1 MPAQRRRGFLSRL
14 FGGHTP
20 EETPEPRRNAGPV
33 SNTQI
38 EESIP
43 AGVRIAGAW
52 SWRMLLII
60 AVLAVVVLII
70 AQLRLIVIPLFI
82 ALLLTTLLQPA
93 VVLLTRWRVPRGLAI
108 AIAILGTLAVVS
120 GLIMLVSQQIA
131 NGFDDV
137 RQRTVASYD
146 DLKQFLLESPL
157 HLTEAQ
163 INDFVDEWV
172 SALVADS
179 NVLLSGALSVGST
192 LGHLGTSVLLTLFCL
207 LFMLIDGRGIW
218 RWVVSLFPRRARLAV
233 DGAGVAGWSTLS
245 NYVRTQILV
254 ASIDA
259 VGIGL
264 GAFFLGLP
272 LAIPIAVVVFLGAFV
287 PIVGAVTTG
296 ALAVFIALVYNGW
309 QSAIIMLII
318 VLAVQQIEGH
328 VLQPLLMGT
337 AVKVHPL
344 AVVLVVTAGTIL
356 AGIPGALFAVPV
368 TAGINVMIK
377 YISSGAWRRN
387 ADPEA
392 FALSDSIWQR
402 VPQQVRIGRQ
412 TTPTPEGD
420 A

>member
-1 MPAQRRRGFLSRL
+1 M
-14 FGGHTP
+14 
-20 EETPEPRRNAGPV
+20 